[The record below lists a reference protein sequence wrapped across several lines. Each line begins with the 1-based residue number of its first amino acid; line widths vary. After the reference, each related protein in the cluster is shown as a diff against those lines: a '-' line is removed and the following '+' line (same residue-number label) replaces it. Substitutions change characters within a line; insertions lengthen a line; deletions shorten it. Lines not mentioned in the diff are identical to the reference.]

1 MSLPFEIHEVTKRFK
16 KHVALDGVSMIGE
29 RGQVIALLGE
39 NGAGKTTLL
48 KILLGLLAPDGG
60 SSRVLGLDSQTHG
73 AEIRR
78 RVGYMPDRPALYEWM
93 TVREIGWF
101 AAGFYPLGF
110 QERYE
115 DLAQQFALP
124 DLPIKSL
131 SKGMQGKV
139 SLALAMAH
147 EPDLLV
153 LDEPTS
159 GLDPLVRREFLES
172 MIEIASAGRTVLLS
186 SHQIAEV
193 ERVADVVAVLR
204 GGKLILCEPLDVL
217 KDRVSEVMVTL
228 NDIETAPPEVIAP
241 GIVLGAV
248 RHDRMW
254 RLMVRD
260 LDDANRIALEA
271 DPNHAHVEVRR
282 LSLEGIFVACMT
294 TKAEGFG
301 PPVAPISAPS
311 VVSNSSTSPTSGM
324 K

>member
-1 MSLPFEIHEVTKRFK
+1 MDSVFEFQSITKRFK
-16 KHVALDGVSMIGE
+16 QHVALDNVSMRGE

-39 NGAGKTTLL
+39 NGAGKTTAI

-60 SSRVLGLDSQTHG
+60 ASRVMGLDSQTHG

-110 QERYE
+110 QQRYE
-115 DLAQQFALP
+115 DLVQRFGL
-124 DLPIKSL
+124 DEKPIKSL

-139 SLALAMAH
+139 SLSLAMAH

-172 MIEIASAGRTVLLS
+172 MIEIAAEGRTVLLS

-193 ERVADVVAVLR
+193 ERVADIVAVLR

-217 KDRVSEVMVTL
+217 KDRVSEVIVTL
-228 NDIETAPPEVIAP
+228 ADIETAPPELAAP
-241 GIVLGAV
+241 ALLLRAQ
-248 RHDRMW
+248 RHDRVW

-260 LDDANRIALEA
+260 LDDAGRLTLNS
-271 DPNHAHVEVRR
+271 DPNHLHVEEKR
-282 LSLEGIFVACMT
+282 LSLEEIFVACMI
-294 TKAEGFG
+294 TKADGFD
-301 PPVAPISAPS
+301 
-311 VVSNSSTSPTSGM
+311 PTTIGLTPRVDALATA
-324 K
+324 KK

>member
-1 MSLPFEIHEVTKRFK
+1 MTAVFELSAVSKQFK
-16 KHVALDGVSMIGE
+16 QQRALDNVSLRGE

-48 KILLGLLAPDGG
+48 KVLLGLLTADGG
-60 SSRVLGLDSQTHG
+60 SSSVAGLDSRTHG

-78 RVGYMPDRPALYEWM
+78 RVGYMPDRPALYDWM

-101 AAGFYPLGF
+101 AAGFYPLGY
-110 QERYE
+110 QHRYE
-115 DLAQQFALP
+115 ELAQRFGLE
-124 DLPIKSL
+124 DKPIKSL

-147 EPDLLV
+147 EPELLV

-193 ERVADVVAVLR
+193 ERVADVVAILR
-204 GGKLILCEPLDVL
+204 GGKLILCEPIDVL
-217 KDRVSEVMVTL
+217 KDRVSEVIVTL
-228 NDIETAPPEVIAP
+228 SDIETAPPELARP
-241 GIVLGAV
+241 GIVLGAQ
-248 RHDRMW
+248 RHDRVW

-260 LDDANRIALEA
+260 LDDAGRLALEA
-271 DPNHAHVEVRR
+271 DPNHTSVEVRR
-282 LSLEGIFVACMT
+282 LSLEEIFVACMT
-294 TKAEGFG
+294 TKAEGFD
-301 PPVAPISAPS
+301 
-311 VVSNSSTSPTSGM
+311 PTRPEQPRRIRTG
-324 K
+324 

>member
-1 MSLPFEIHEVTKRFK
+1 MSSIFEFQIVSKRFK
-16 KHVALDGVSMIGE
+16 QHMALDNVSLRGE

-60 SSRVLGLDSQTHG
+60 ASRVMGLNSQTHG

-110 QERYE
+110 QQRYE
-115 DLAQQFALP
+115 EIVQRFGLP
-124 DLPIKSL
+124 DLAIKSL

-147 EPDLLV
+147 EPELLV

-193 ERVADVVAVLR
+193 ERVADVVAILR

-217 KDRVSEVMVTL
+217 KDRVSEVIVTL
-228 NDIETAPPEVIAP
+228 ADIETAPPELLSPA
-241 GIVLGAV
+241 LLLTAH
-248 RHDRMW
+248 RFDRVW

-260 LDDANRIALEA
+260 LDETGRLALEA

-282 LSLEGIFVACMT
+282 LSLEEIFVACMT
-294 TKAEGFG
+294 TKSEAF
-301 PPVAPISAPS
+301 APQSAPATNQAS
-311 VVSNSSTSPTSGM
+311 RVP
-324 K
+324 

>member
-1 MSLPFEIHEVTKRFK
+1 MSSIFEFQSITKRFK
-16 KHVALDGVSMIGE
+16 QHVALDGVSMRGE

-39 NGAGKTTLL
+39 NGAGKTTAI

-60 SSRVLGLDSQTHG
+60 ASRVMGLDSQTHG

-110 QERYE
+110 QQRYE
-115 DLAQQFALP
+115 DIVQRFGLP
-124 DLPIKSL
+124 DLAIKSL

-147 EPDLLV
+147 EPELLV

-193 ERVADVVAVLR
+193 ERVADVVAILR
-204 GGKLILCEPLDVL
+204 GGRLILCEPLDVL
-217 KDRVSEVMVTL
+217 KDRVSEVIVTL
-228 NDIETAPPEVIAP
+228 ADIETAPPELTAP
-241 GIVLGAV
+241 ALLLTAQ
-248 RHDRMW
+248 RFDRVW
-254 RLMVRD
+254 RLMVQD
-260 LDDANRIALEA
+260 LDEAGRLALAA
-271 DPNHAHVEVRR
+271 DPNHAHVEVKR
-282 LSLEGIFVACMT
+282 LSLEEIFVACMT
-294 TKAEGFG
+294 TKQEAFG
-301 PPVAPISAPS
+301 ATPASVAAGAS
-311 VVSNSSTSPTSGM
+311 VPRG
-324 K
+324 

>member
-1 MSLPFEIHEVTKRFK
+1 MTAVFEIQGVAKRFK
-16 KHVALDGVSMIGE
+16 KYVALDGVSLRGE

-60 SSRVLGLDSQTHG
+60 ASRVMGLNSQTHG

-101 AAGFYPLGF
+101 AAGFHPLGY
-110 QERYE
+110 QQRYE
-115 DLAQQFALP
+115 EIVQKFSLP

-147 EPDLLV
+147 EPELLV

-193 ERVADVVAVLR
+193 ERVADVVAILR
-204 GGKLILCEPLDVL
+204 GGRLILCEPLDVL
-217 KDRVSEVMVTL
+217 KDRVSEVIVTL
-228 NDIETAPPEVIAP
+228 ADIETAPPEVAGP
-241 GIVLGAV
+241 GIVLSAQ
-248 RHDRMW
+248 RHDRVW

-260 LDDANRIALEA
+260 LDDEGRLAFNS
-271 DPNHAHVEVRR
+271 DPNHRHVEEKR
-282 LSLEGIFVACMT
+282 LSLEEIFVTCMT

-301 PPVAPISAPS
+301 PHSAPATNQAS
-311 VVSNSSTSPTSGM
+311 RVP
-324 K
+324 

>member
-1 MSLPFEIHEVTKRFK
+1 MTAVFEIQGVAKRFK
-16 KHVALDGVSMIGE
+16 KRVALDGVSLRGE

-60 SSRVLGLDSQTHG
+60 ASRVMGLDSQTHG

-101 AAGFYPLGF
+101 AAGFYPLGY
-110 QERYE
+110 QQRYE
-115 DLAQQFALP
+115 AIVQKFSLP
-124 DLPIKSL
+124 DLAIKSL

-147 EPDLLV
+147 EPELLV

-193 ERVADVVAVLR
+193 ERVADVVAILR

-217 KDRVSEVMVTL
+217 KDRVSEVIVTL
-228 NDIETAPPEVIAP
+228 ADIETAPPELLSPA
-241 GIVLGAV
+241 LLLTAH
-248 RHDRMW
+248 RFDRVW

-260 LDDANRIALEA
+260 LDDAGRIALEA
-271 DPNHAHVEVRR
+271 DPNHANVDVRR
-282 LSLEGIFVACMT
+282 LSLEEIFVACMT
-294 TKAEGFG
+294 TKSELVAT
-301 PPVAPISAPS
+301 PV
-311 VVSNSSTSPTSGM
+311 G
-324 K
+324 

>member
-1 MSLPFEIHEVTKRFK
+1 MSPLFEIHSVTKRFRQ
-16 KHVALDGVSMIGE
+16 HAALDNVSLRGE

-93 TVREIGWF
+93 TVCEIGWF
-101 AAGFYPLGF
+101 AAGFYPLGY
-110 QERYE
+110 QDRYE
-115 DLAQQFALP
+115 EIVQKFSLP
-124 DLPIKSL
+124 DRPIKSL

-147 EPDLLV
+147 EPELLV

-172 MIEIASAGRTVLLS
+172 MIEIASEGRTVLLS

-193 ERVADVVAVLR
+193 ERVADVVAILR
-204 GGKLILCEPLDVL
+204 GGKLILCEPLEVL
-217 KDRVSEVMVTL
+217 KDRVSEVIVTL
-228 NDIETAPPEVIAP
+228 NDIETAPPKVASP
-241 GIVLGAV
+241 ALLLRAQ
-248 RHDRMW
+248 RHDRVW

-260 LDDANRIALEA
+260 LDDAGRIALNSE
-271 DPNHAHVEVRR
+271 PNHLHVEEKR
-282 LSLEGIFVACMT
+282 LSLEEIFVTCMT
-294 TKAEGFG
+294 TKADGFDPLTIG
-301 PPVAPISAPS
+301 SPPRDTALASA
-311 VVSNSSTSPTSGM
+311 
-324 K
+324 KRA

>member
-1 MSLPFEIHEVTKRFK
+1 MTSVFEFQIVSKRFK
-16 KHVALDGVSMIGE
+16 QHLALDNVSLRGE

-60 SSRVLGLDSQTHG
+60 ASRVMGLDSQTHG

-101 AAGFYPLGF
+101 AAGFYPLGY
-110 QERYE
+110 QHRYE
-115 DLAQQFALP
+115 EIVQKFSLP

-147 EPDLLV
+147 EPELLV

-193 ERVADVVAVLR
+193 ERVADVVAILR
-204 GGKLILCEPLDVL
+204 GGKLILCEPLDIL
-217 KDRVSEVMVTL
+217 KERVSEVIVTL
-228 NDIETAPPEVIAP
+228 SDIETAPPELASP
-241 GIVLGAV
+241 ALLLRAQ
-248 RHDRMW
+248 RHDRVW

-260 LDDANRIALEA
+260 LNDAGRLALNS
-271 DPNHAHVEVRR
+271 DPNHLHVEEKR
-282 LSLEGIFVACMT
+282 LSLEEIFVTCMT
-294 TKAEGFG
+294 SKADGFD
-301 PPVAPISAPS
+301 PS
-311 VVSNSSTSPTSGM
+311 TIGSTPRDDALATA
-324 K
+324 KT

>member
-1 MSLPFEIHEVTKRFK
+1 MTAVFEFQIVSKRFK
-16 KHVALDGVSMIGE
+16 QHMALDNVSLRGE
-29 RGQVIALLGE
+29 RGQVVALLGE

-60 SSRVLGLDSQTHG
+60 ASRVMGLNSQTHG

-110 QERYE
+110 QQRYE
-115 DLAQQFALP
+115 EIVQKFSLP

-147 EPDLLV
+147 EPELLV

-193 ERVADVVAVLR
+193 ERVADIVAILR

-217 KDRVSEVMVTL
+217 KDRVSEVIVTL
-228 NDIETAPPEVIAP
+228 SDIETAPPEVASP
-241 GIVLGAV
+241 ALLLRAQ
-248 RHDRMW
+248 RHDRVW

-260 LDDANRIALEA
+260 LDDAGRFALNS
-271 DPNHAHVEVRR
+271 DPNHLHVEEKR
-282 LSLEGIFVACMT
+282 LSLEEIFVTCMM
-294 TKAEGFG
+294 TKADGFDPATIG
-301 PPVAPISAPS
+301 SSPSNNSAVVA
-311 VVSNSSTSPTSGM
+311 
-324 K
+324 KR

>member
-1 MSLPFEIHEVTKRFK
+1 MTAVFEFQIVSKRFK
-16 KHVALDGVSMIGE
+16 QHVALDNVSLRGE

-48 KILLGLLAPDGG
+48 RILLGLLAPDQGA
-60 SSRVLGLDSQTHG
+60 SRVLGLNSQTHG

-101 AAGFYPLGF
+101 AAGFHPLGY
-110 QERYE
+110 QEKYE
-115 DLAQQFALP
+115 DLVQKFSLP

-147 EPDLLV
+147 EPELLV

-193 ERVADVVAVLR
+193 ERVADIVAILR

-217 KDRVSEVMVTL
+217 KDRVSEVIVTL
-228 NDIETAPPEVIAP
+228 NDIETAPPEVGSPA
-241 GIVLGAV
+241 LLLRAQ
-248 RHDRMW
+248 RHDRVW

-260 LDDANRIALEA
+260 LDDAGRFALNS
-271 DPNHAHVEVRR
+271 DPNHLHVEEKR
-282 LSLEGIFVACMT
+282 LSLEEIFVTCMT
-294 TKAEGFG
+294 SKADGFDPATIG
-301 PPVAPISAPS
+301 KPPRDDVLAAA
-311 VVSNSSTSPTSGM
+311 
-324 K
+324 KR